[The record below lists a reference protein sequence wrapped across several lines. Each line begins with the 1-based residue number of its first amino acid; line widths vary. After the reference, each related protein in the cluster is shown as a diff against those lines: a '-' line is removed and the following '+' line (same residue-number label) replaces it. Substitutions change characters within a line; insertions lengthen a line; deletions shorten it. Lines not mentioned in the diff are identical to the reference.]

1 MGNPW
6 EIEKGT
12 GPVTKSPT
20 SGKADQLFFS
30 QVTWEPSRY
39 FFRRRVKEVTPKSK
53 NHVNLRLWDGI
64 SIANVSMHTVPDFS
78 PMEVLPKISPSQ
90 VLPKISP
97 LQDRVRIFLHGD
109 SWKSCSKGGR
119 VTE

>member
-64 SIANVSMHTVPDFS
+64 SIANVSMHTVPDFFSHGSSTQNFS
-78 PMEVLPKISPSQ
+78 P
-90 VLPKISP
+90 
-97 LQDRVRIFLHGD
+97 
-109 SWKSCSKGGR
+109 GG
-119 VTE
+119 